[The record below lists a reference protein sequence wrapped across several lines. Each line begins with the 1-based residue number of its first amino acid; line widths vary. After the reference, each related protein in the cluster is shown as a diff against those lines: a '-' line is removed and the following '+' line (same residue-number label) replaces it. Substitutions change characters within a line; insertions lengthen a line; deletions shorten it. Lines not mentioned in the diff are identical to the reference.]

1 MKTKVYAILISC
13 ALFGCQQK
21 DDSKTYVPKELTAK
35 ENLNQYPKTPGD
47 SLTVSR
53 VVQEK
58 TDKQN
63 SQELY
68 SVKFR
73 GAPVKI
79 QTGKTDK
86 DPAVDKFAF
95 AEFVNTQKTTLLV
108 QIADSTGLTAPFYL
122 ISLNNDQLDV
132 ISLYRASNGKDDS
145 KFTKGMSKIGLT
157 GYLINNDYFVTTVV
171 SKVYPIKRQNDA
183 ERIQGLPFINSP
195 NRETLGFLTGSSIY
209 QVNYRTG
216 ATYNLQLPT
225 PLPENPAA
233 LYAYVQNNYVWSKN
247 KEGIF
252 FLKAGA
258 DDNKI
263 VDMTRKL

>member
-1 MKTKVYAILISC
+1 MKTKVFAILISC

-21 DDSKTYVPKELTAK
+21 DDSKTYVPKELTTK

-47 SLTVSR
+47 SLTVTR

-58 TDKQN
+58 TDKPN
-63 SQELY
+63 AQELY
-68 SVKFR
+68 GVKFK
-73 GAPVKI
+73 GAPIKI
-79 QTGKTDK
+79 QTSKTDVN
-86 DPAVDKFAF
+86 AVADKFAL

-108 QIADSTGLTAPFYL
+108 QVADSTGLSAPFYL
-122 ISLNNDQLDV
+122 VSLNGDQLDV

-171 SKVYPIKRQNDA
+171 SKVYTIKRQNDA

-195 NRETLGFLTGSSIY
+195 NRETFGFLTGSTIY

-233 LYAYVQNNYVWSKN
+233 LYAYVQNNYAWTKN
-247 KEGIF
+247 SDGVF
-252 FLKAGA
+252 FLKSGS
-258 DDNKI
+258 DNNKI